1 MQLKYISLQA
11 FHLLASTTKC
21 VVDIY
26 KAYRNLTSL
35 ENVIIN
41 VSRFM
46 ESLTKYSILHPR
58 ISIFPL
64 EHVGNGRCS
73 RLKNRQKKGTP
84 STSGQTSVTSW
95 LTQSK

>member
-1 MQLKYISLQA
+1 MQLKYVSLQA
-11 FHLLASTTKC
+11 FHLLASTTKY

-46 ESLTKYSILHPR
+46 ESLTKYRILHPR
-58 ISIFPL
+58 ISLFPL
-64 EHVGNGRCS
+64 EHVANGRCS
-73 RLKNRQKKGTP
+73 RLQKKKKGTP
-84 STSGQTSVTSW
+84 STSGQTSLTSW